1 MYNTE
6 NQKTTGAFSGARSLI
21 DPCIEARRSGD
32 LMELPWEKRRK
43 LVSNGGI
50 RDDLSRLRRFVRGL
64 RQEEE
69 KSESL
74 RAAGSTFRSLGPESC
89 P

>member
-64 RQEEE
+64 RGGRGG
-69 KSESL
+69 ESGEPEGRWKYL
-74 RAAGSTFRSLGPESC
+74 QVAGA
-89 P
+89 